1 MADEK
6 TEPDKVE
13 MIPEDEVRVEEPKV
27 DEVKPAQEPTIN
39 TPEKKSNT
47 GKKVLIGCG
56 IGCGAIFFI
65 FVILIVLIFVIG
77 GSQVKLKDYVNSS
90 TEMYNATQKSLENV
104 STESITE
111 TKANFKKLET
121 QSEDN
126 ISELEKTK
134 TPSEAKQLKADL
146 IEYYTITKKMS
157 AGYISVYDLLDKID
171 RVATGFNGVTIDNS
185 SFEAQASSL
194 RALKKTLDPI
204 VIEVDS
210 MSVPSE
216 VSTNHNTLKMYYK
229 NFSTALDKAILGSDT
244 KDSAVVTAAKVD
256 MTTAMDGLQTA
267 FTIDTL
273 YKTEIER
280 ATTLEKDIQAQI
292 TELSK

>member
-1 MADEK
+1 M
-6 TEPDKVE
+6 T
-13 MIPEDEVRVEEPKV
+13 
-27 DEVKPAQEPTIN
+27 
-39 TPEKKSNT
+39 
-47 GKKVLIGCG
+47 GCG
-56 IGCGAIFFI
+56 IGCGVILILFI
-65 FVILIVLIFVIG
+65 ALIVLILVVG

-90 TEMYNATQKSLENV
+90 TEMYNDTQKSLENV
-104 STESITE
+104 STDSITE
-111 TKANFKKLET
+111 TKANFKKLES
-121 QSEDN
+121 QSENN
-126 ISELEKTK
+126 INELEKTK
-134 TPSEAKQLKADL
+134 APSEAKQLKAEL
-146 IEYYTITKKMS
+146 IEYYAITKKMS

-185 SFEAQASSL
+185 SFEAQATSL

-244 KDSAVVTAAKVD
+244 KNSAVVTAAKAD
-256 MTTAMDGLQTA
+256 MTTAMEGLQTA
-267 FTIDTL
+267 FNIETL

-280 ATTLEKDIQAQI
+280 ATVLEKEIQAQI
-292 TELSK
+292 TKLSK